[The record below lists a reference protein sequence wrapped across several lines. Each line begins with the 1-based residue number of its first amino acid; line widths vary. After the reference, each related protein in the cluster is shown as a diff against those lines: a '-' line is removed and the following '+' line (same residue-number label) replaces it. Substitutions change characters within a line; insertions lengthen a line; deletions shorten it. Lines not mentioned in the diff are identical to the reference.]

1 MGMTRAAYWDGEAAS
16 YDRTTAFFE
25 KRLFAEARAWIA
37 DRVEGSTL
45 EVGSGTGANLPYY
58 ATRATDVTLAD
69 VSGAML
75 AAASTRARDLGVS
88 PRTLHGDG
96 AHLDLPDDAFDT
108 VICTFIMCCVEDERA
123 VLRELA
129 RVLKPGGRLLMAD
142 HVDPPRPGRAARAR
156 RVHAEE
162 GGRAPP
168 PPADPAAARGRPAGH
183 GDDGVPLASRR
194 TRGSDEAHDH
204 LARSPSHRE
213 HPRELQ
219 HHAPRLPRVGPVELG
234 GVVGQERRPL
244 GVVGQHVEHGP
255 QPGPGD
261 PLQDG

>member
-1 MGMTRAAYWDGEAAS
+1 MTRAAYWDGEAAS

-25 KRLFAEARAWIA
+25 KRLFADARAWIA

-58 ATRATDVTLAD
+58 ASRATDVTLAD

-75 AAASTRARDLGVS
+75 AAASARARDLGVT

-142 HVDPPRPGRAARAR
+142 HVESSARLGRGVQRLLDAFTPKRAAEHHR
-156 RVHAEE
+156 R
-162 GGRAPP
+162 
-168 PPADPAAARGRPAGH
+168 RPILLLPEAGLR
-183 GDDGVPLASRR
+183 VTETTASRWR
-194 TRGSDEAHDH
+194 LVERVAATK
-204 LARSPSHRE
+204 P
-213 HPRELQ
+213 
-219 HHAPRLPRVGPVELG
+219 AP
-234 GVVGQERRPL
+234 
-244 GVVGQHVEHGP
+244 
-255 QPGPGD
+255 
-261 PLQDG
+261 